1 MFRRSRTRFALR
13 HRGMLTPPV
22 AGQTLD
28 AFSVDH
34 VGQPVMLWGGD
45 GTAAVQVADRDA
57 VVLQERPP
65 HDWTL
70 QPLPDGRF
78 VVVGSRAEWRDG
90 VAEDNAHV
98 YASDGSLDAVGCL
111 GDGIE
116 HVQTSADGSIW
127 VGYFDEGIY
136 GNDGWGGSGPEPMGS
151 AGIVRFSSD
160 LQVQWE
166 YPLQQ
171 QDPIDDCYALNVTG
185 DDVWACPYSSFDVV
199 RIRDGDVR
207 SWSNEVEGARAL
219 VVSGDS
225 VALVGG
231 YEKDRDR
238 LVIGQLDDDELQV
251 QATGRLTMPDGRRLP
266 EDTFVVGRGA
276 ELHALVGSDWF
287 SWSLDQA

>member
-1 MFRRSRTRFALR
+1 MFRRSRTRFELR
-13 HRGMLTPPV
+13 HRGSLTPPV
-22 AGQTLD
+22 AGERLD

-34 VGQPVMLWGGD
+34 LGRPVMLWGGD
-45 GTAAVQVADRDA
+45 GIAAVQVADRDA
-57 VVLQERPP
+57 VVLQEWPP
-65 HDWTL
+65 SDWTL

-90 VAEDNAHV
+90 LAEDNAYV
-98 YASDGSLDAVGCL
+98 YASDGSLELAGCL

-116 HVQTSADGSIW
+116 HVQTSADGGIW
-127 VGYFDEGIY
+127 VGYFDEGIF
-136 GNDGWGGSGPEPMGS
+136 GNDGWGSPGPEPIGS

-160 LQVQWE
+160 LQVRWE
-166 YPLQQ
+166 YPAQQ
-171 QDPIDDCYALNVTG
+171 QESIDDCYALNVTG
-185 DDVWACPYSSFDVV
+185 GDVWACPYSSFDVV
-199 RIRDGDVR
+199 RIRDGAVRRWVNDVT
-207 SWSNEVEGARAL
+207 GATAI

-225 VALVGG
+225 VALFGG
-231 YEKDRDR
+231 YQDRDR
-238 LVIGQLDDDELQV
+238 LVVGSLGDDELDV